1 MAGGESVG
9 VDEIDDGIRMTKVC
23 LHIAG
28 WATRVAP
35 PTIAA
40 DEMRRAAST
49 NVAWAMIEGL

>member
-28 WATRVAP
+28 WAAWVAP

-40 DEMRRAAST
+40 DEMGRAANT
-49 NVAWAMIEGL
+49 NVA